1 MRYRNSPKA
10 RPVAFPQ
17 EFFSSREKHSPQS
30 THDRSKTLMRRLSVA
45 AGVALVALAFAA
57 ASRVADTREGLIAE
71 VVTLF
76 SGLAGVG
83 LLLYGLTS
91 GRGPRRRPATSE
103 TKLVDETT
111 KARNAND
118 LVLGGAGLVLAI
130 ALVIGLALSGG
141 AMWAGFGAVMLLP
154 MAAGSVYLCAR
165 FIRSPTR
172 TWRIDLRRRD
182 R

>member
-10 RPVAFPQ
+10 RPMAFPQ
-17 EFFSSREKHSPQS
+17 EFFSPREKHLLQA
-30 THDRSKTLMRRLSVA
+30 THDRPKTLMRRLSVA
-45 AGVALVALAFAA
+45 AGVALVVLAFGA

-76 SGLAGVG
+76 SALAGVG

-91 GRGPRRRPATSE
+91 GRGPRRRPANAD
-103 TKLVDETT
+103 TKLVAETT
-111 KARNAND
+111 KARSAND
-118 LVLGGAGLVLAI
+118 LALGAAGLVLAI
-130 ALVIGLALSGG
+130 ALVIGLAVSGG

-154 MAAGSVYLCAR
+154 MAAGSAYLCAR
-165 FIRSPTR
+165 FIRAPSR
-172 TWRIDLRRRD
+172 TWHLDIRRRD

>member
-1 MRYRNSPKA
+1 
-10 RPVAFPQ
+10 
-17 EFFSSREKHSPQS
+17 
-30 THDRSKTLMRRLSVA
+30 MRRLSVA

-57 ASRVADTREGLIAE
+57 ASRVADTRAGLIAE

-91 GRGPRRRPATSE
+91 GRGPRRPTATAGTGPVNE
-103 TKLVDETT
+103 T
-111 KARNAND
+111 AGPRSAND
-118 LVLGGAGLVLAI
+118 LALGVAGLVLAA
-130 ALVIGLALSGG
+130 ALVIGLAVSGG

-154 MAAGSVYLCAR
+154 MAAGSVYLCVR
-165 FIRSPTR
+165 FIRAPSR